1 MQISKILC
9 RIVTVILAVTLI
21 TACSKESKKAR
32 LLGEA
37 DNYFKAG
44 NYDKAK
50 LSYLNVLRLDFGK
63 CARIRKNRRNV
74 AGRRSTPACRRISG
88 KGERTGSEK

>member
-1 MQISKILC
+1 M
-9 RIVTVILAVTLI
+9 TVILAVTLI
-21 TACSKESKKAR
+21 TACSKETKKAR

-50 LSYLNVLRLDFGK
+50 
-63 CARIRKNRRNV
+63 NRSDV
-74 AGRRSTPACRRISG
+74 AG
-88 KGERTGSEK
+88 